1 MAYESRWEK
10 LSEALIRV
18 MKAGGLSKDEAQ
30 SDICQAIA
38 DGAVNIQGKVG
49 RHITKGTYD
58 PTVLEG
64 RDIQIP
70 TEIKS
75 GELDW
80 DESRPVKPWFVRS
93 KPNRHGGPW
102 QLEWIKLSRADV
114 TNVLCTA
121 GEQGKPA
128 QPTSSETGST
138 TRNRPAFERALGAIK
153 ELYPRGVPEQATE
166 PNANLC
172 RRVGDK
178 LKNEGLPDVSDDTIL
193 RAAGRRK

>member
-1 MAYESRWEK
+1 MEPLTFRAKWGGTLPSALMIRRYLREGTFKSQRKSNRGSWAGTSHAPSSPGW
-10 LSEALIRV
+10 SE
-18 MKAGGLSKDEAQ
+18 E
-30 SDICQAIA
+30 
-38 DGAVNIQGKVG
+38 
-49 RHITKGTYD
+49 
-58 PTVLEG
+58 
-64 RDIQIP
+64 
-70 TEIKS
+70 
-75 GELDW
+75 
-80 DESRPVKPWFVRS
+80 
-93 KPNRHGGPW
+93 PNRHGGPW
-102 QLEWIKLSRADV
+102 ELEWIKLSRADV

-153 ELYPRGVPEQATE
+153 ELYPRGVPEKATE

-193 RAAGRRK
+193 RAA